1 MLNTRRAELILLEL
15 RASAMV
21 CIRVHQVVSKHFK
34 AHKIGDKMLDN
45 YTLEPEMKGRK
56 VAKQQGPLQSKR
68 LSYILL

>member
-1 MLNTRRAELILLEL
+1 
-15 RASAMV
+15 MV